1 LQRGDGEDSD
11 SGLADVVSH
20 YTMQAERDVH
30 ESIIRA
36 VTGTAHDTAP
46 VDGQNS
52 PTGEADELGD
62 NVEFF

>member
-1 LQRGDGEDSD
+1 
-11 SGLADVVSH
+11 
-20 YTMQAERDVH
+20 VH
-30 ESIIRA
+30 EGIIRA